1 MYGSYCAGVYVAQVV
16 PQPPGQAVPEQVYA
30 SFVPMAHSG
39 GVQIATGVAQ
49 MNPQPPMQFP

>member
-1 MYGSYCAGVYVAQVV
+1 MYVAQVV
-16 PQPPGQAVPEQVYA
+16 PQPPGQAVLEQVYA

-49 MNPQPPMQFP
+49 MNPQPPTQFP